1 MSVTSQVETIG
12 LGDWM
17 WGWGAGREGR
27 VKDELKFLTWELS
40 GRWYD
45 LLTWGTWH
53 EVDEFNGGRG
63 RL

>member
-1 MSVTSQVETIG
+1 MVI
-12 LGDWM
+12 DWM